1 MEQNYETRGEN
12 LRKRKKS
19 KSTNNSGKFLP
30 LPSEIVAL
38 RFLRILPL
46 TTLPFTLPT
55 WREKRNLDP
64 PFPPFHGSFFKND
77 CNICYRQ
84 QRCSAETFAL
94 SQFFRSGR
102 EVNIS
107 GLTDFLD
114 PVQGLKGGR
123 KFILARPHFGEY
135 LALAI
140 EHNRNAQ
147 RQRSPQ
153 ARLSQVDP
161 YFQDF
166 ATACFSRFSLLLKKQ
181 HSTGSS
187 CKCHLL
193 KQFLFHILH
202 VTQSRVSM
210 GLTVSRI
217 SVKKTSC
224 QA

>member
-1 MEQNYETRGEN
+1 MEKSYEVRREN
-12 LRKRKKS
+12 LRRRKKS
-19 KSTNNSGKFLP
+19 QSSNDSGKFLS

-46 TTLPFTLPT
+46 TTQPFTLPT
-55 WREKRNLDP
+55 RGEKTEPRPTLP
-64 PFPPFHGSFFKND
+64 PFPWLFFKND

-84 QRCSAETFAL
+84 QRCSGETFTL

-102 EVNIS
+102 KSIYK
-107 GLTDFLD
+107 GLLTFWIRYK
-114 PVQGLKGGR
+114 VFKGGR

-166 ATACFSRFSLLLKKQ
+166 STACFSRFSLLIKNQRSKFELQMPPSK
-181 HSTGSS
+181 TV
-187 CKCHLL
+187 
-193 KQFLFHILH
+193 FILH
-202 VTQSRVSM
+202 LHVIQSRVSM
-210 GLTVSRI
+210 GLTVKPVEKLAVRR
-217 SVKKTSC
+217 KY
-224 QA
+224 

>member
-1 MEQNYETRGEN
+1 MEQSYETRREN

-19 KSTNNSGKFLP
+19 KSTNYSGKFLP

-46 TTLPFTLPT
+46 TTQPFTLPT
-55 WREKRNLDP
+55 QGEKRNLDP
-64 PFPPFHGSFFKND
+64 PFPHGSFKND

-84 QRCSAETFAL
+84 QRCSGETFTL

-102 EVNIS
+102 KSIYK
-107 GLTDFLD
+107 GLLTFWIRYK
-114 PVQGLKGGR
+114 VFKGGR
-123 KFILARPHFGEY
+123 KFILARLHFGEY
-135 LALAI
+135 LASAI

-147 RQRSPQ
+147 RQRSPH

-166 ATACFSRFSLLLKKQ
+166 STACFSRFSLLLKTSALN
-181 HSTGSS
+181 ST

-193 KQFLFHILH
+193 KPFLFYILH

-210 GLTVSRI
+210 GLTVSRKA
-217 SVKKTSC
+217 VEKLAVRRKY
-224 QA
+224 